1 MIEIWE
7 SITKIIR
14 YCERFPKSK
23 KPSSKS
29 YFKAQEAANDKFII
43 AKTHFFSFF
52 GSIFKA
58 FLTNHQTR
66 WAMAPFMYDDF
77 KKLVKNILQLYI
89 KQRVIDNCSNG
100 IAYKNTKSLNKSNI
114 ASKKISHL
122 VVLLN
127 LSLLKKDSATS
138 LEIEAFKTESFT
150 FLIPT
155 TQKIFEPSPLG
166 QQLFVIQVL

>member
-1 MIEIWE
+1 
-7 SITKIIR
+7 
-14 YCERFPKSK
+14 
-23 KPSSKS
+23 
-29 YFKAQEAANDKFII
+29 
-43 AKTHFFSFF
+43 
-52 GSIFKA
+52 
-58 FLTNHQTR
+58 
-66 WAMAPFMYDDF
+66 MAPFMYDDL

-89 KQRVIDNCSNG
+89 KQSVIDNCSNG

-114 ASKKISHL
+114 ASKKISDL

>member
-1 MIEIWE
+1 
-7 SITKIIR
+7 
-14 YCERFPKSK
+14 
-23 KPSSKS
+23 
-29 YFKAQEAANDKFII
+29 
-43 AKTHFFSFF
+43 
-52 GSIFKA
+52 
-58 FLTNHQTR
+58 
-66 WAMAPFMYDDF
+66 MAPFMYDDF

-127 LSLLKKDSATS
+127 LSLLKKDTATS
-138 LEIEAFKTESFT
+138 VEIEAFKRESFT
-150 FLIPT
+150 F
-155 TQKIFEPSPLG
+155 G